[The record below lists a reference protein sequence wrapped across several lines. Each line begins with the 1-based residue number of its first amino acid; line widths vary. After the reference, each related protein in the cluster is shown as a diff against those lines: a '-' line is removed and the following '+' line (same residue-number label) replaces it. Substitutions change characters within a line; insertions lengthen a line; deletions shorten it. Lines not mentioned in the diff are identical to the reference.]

1 MRHRHYHGPDALPH
15 TVVQFHARGPHGTQT
30 QRCKKTNRT
39 GFGFKQRHP
48 HRHVT
53 GRDRMG
59 LPTLQPLQDP
69 ILLPTHGLLSAW
81 VGFGTGRQKMA
92 LERWTNPKLSR
103 RTCTCEYGL
112 QSGLE
117 RSAGSRRKNGLVSA
131 LPPEIP
137 GVTIRNFSIAVR
149 SGKSEGSQGR
159 RAGTQRGCVFFFSAL
174 KRGCGRGGAQATRPY
189 MWTCISREANG
200 SSSTYTWR

>member
-69 ILLPTHGLLSAW
+69 IVLLPWVCFRGAAFLTLPVCRGHTAVELKGWTGSVRVQGGFYVTAPSA
-81 VGFGTGRQKMA
+81 
-92 LERWTNPKLSR
+92 E
-103 RTCTCEYGL
+103 
-112 QSGLE
+112 
-117 RSAGSRRKNGLVSA
+117 
-131 LPPEIP
+131 
-137 GVTIRNFSIAVR
+137 AV
-149 SGKSEGSQGR
+149 E
-159 RAGTQRGCVFFFSAL
+159 V
-174 KRGCGRGGAQATRPY
+174 
-189 MWTCISREANG
+189 E
-200 SSSTYTWR
+200 